1 MQSPTLLTLGSE
13 APIIDVDST
22 LALQFVLFVVMALVA
37 TKWLFR
43 PYLAM
48 RDERTAGIEG
58 ARADAEKLSA
68 QADASLADYEE
79 RLAAARARAAV
90 EQRKIRADAV
100 AHEAEVTERARTE
113 AASVVASARANVE
126 TEITTARGE
135 LLPRADELAR
145 EMASKLLGREVA

>member
-48 RDERTAGIEG
+48 RDERRAGIEG
-58 ARADAEKLSA
+58 ARLDAEQLSA
-68 QADASLADYEE
+68 QADASLANYEDK
-79 RLAAARARAAV
+79 LAAARARAAA
-90 EQRKIRADAV
+90 EQRKIRAEAV
-100 AHEAEVTERARTE
+100 THEAEVTSRARSE
-113 AASVVASARANVE
+113 ATTAVADARVTVR
-126 TEITTARGE
+126 TEITAARGE
-135 LLPRADELAR
+135 LLPKADELAR
-145 EMASKLLGREVA
+145 QMASKLLGREVA